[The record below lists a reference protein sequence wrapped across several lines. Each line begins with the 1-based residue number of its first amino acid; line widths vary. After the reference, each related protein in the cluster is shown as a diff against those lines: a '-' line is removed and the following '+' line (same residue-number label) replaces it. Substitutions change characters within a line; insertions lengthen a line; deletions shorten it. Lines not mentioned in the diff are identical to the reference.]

1 MIEMTCK
8 LLQHRLLEK
17 DIDLSDS
24 RFKYKEFK
32 VSMKHTIPLQL
43 NIIVIITI
51 VFIDIIISIVIII
64 IIIIIIIINIIF
76 I

>member
-1 MIEMTCK
+1 MTNRPSHLPFQAMLCVYIAALKLAVLMIEMTCK

-17 DIDLSDS
+17 GIDLSDS

-43 NIIVIITI
+43 NIIICV
-51 VFIDIIISIVIII
+51 DG
-64 IIIIIIIINIIF
+64 
-76 I
+76 